1 MNKKMVRI
9 VSIVVAATVVVS
21 MLAGVVSMF
30 VVM

>member
-21 MLAGVVSMF
+21 MLAGLVSMF